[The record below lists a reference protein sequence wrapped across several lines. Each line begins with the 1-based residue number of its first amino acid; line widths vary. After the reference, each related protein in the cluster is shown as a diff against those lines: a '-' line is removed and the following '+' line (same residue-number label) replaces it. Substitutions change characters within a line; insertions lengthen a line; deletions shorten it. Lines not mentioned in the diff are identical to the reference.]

1 MELSYP
7 MMSIA
12 SCDPRGCI
20 MQEFTGQT
28 VLISGATRGIG
39 KAIARHFLVA
49 GAHIVGVYAGNSD
62 AAQIFADENS
72 KFADRFD
79 LLQCNVADEQ
89 QVATLFT
96 KIETQ
101 YQSLDVLVNNA
112 GIRRDAMLAMMSYNQ
127 WQDVL
132 NTNLTGTYLMAKQAV
147 LLMMR
152 HKYGRIINITSPVAH
167 LGFSGQANYAASKAG
182 QVALTKTLAKEVARK
197 NITVNC
203 VSPGF
208 IATDF
213 IAHLNQD
220 LLAEYKKMVPM
231 RRFGTP
237 EDVAHAVLFLAG
249 NKAAYISG
257 TVLEVSGG
265 L

>member
-1 MELSYP
+1 M
-7 MMSIA
+7 
-12 SCDPRGCI
+12 DNFKDR
-20 MQEFTGQT
+20 T

-39 KAIARHFLVA
+39 KAISRRFLEA
-49 GAHIVGVYAGNSD
+49 GAQIVGVYAGNAE
-62 AAQIFADENS
+62 AAQIFMNENQQFS
-72 KFADRFD
+72 HRVD

-89 QVATLFT
+89 QVSALFAM
-96 KIETQ
+96 IDER

-112 GIRRDAMLAMMSYNQ
+112 GIRKDAMLAMMSQYQ

-132 NTNLTGTYLMAKQAV
+132 DTNLTGTFLMAKQAV
-147 LLMMR
+147 LLMMK
-152 HKYGRIINITSPVAH
+152 HKYGRIINITSPVAR
-167 LGFSGQANYAASKAG
+167 LGFPGQANYAASKSG

-197 NITVNC
+197 KITVNC

-208 IATDF
+208 ISTDF
-213 IAHLNQD
+213 ITDLDQD
-220 LLAEYKKMVPM
+220 LVAEYKKMVPM

-237 EDVAHAVLFLAG
+237 DEVADAVLFLASDR
-249 NKAAYISG
+249 AAYISG

>member
-1 MELSYP
+1 
-7 MMSIA
+7 
-12 SCDPRGCI
+12 
-20 MQEFTGQT
+20 MQEFTDRV

-39 KAIARHFLVA
+39 KAIARNFLQA
-49 GAHIVGVYAGNSD
+49 GAQVIGIYAGNNN
-62 AAQIFADENS
+62 AAKIFTNEHNE
-72 KFADRFD
+72 FAGRFE
-79 LLQCNVADEQ
+79 LLQCNVGDEQ
-89 QVATLFT
+89 QVGDLFAT
-96 KIETQ
+96 IEAK
-101 YQSLDVLVNNA
+101 YQSLDILVNNA
-112 GIRRDAMLAMMSYNQ
+112 GVRRDAMLAMMSYNQ
-127 WQDVL
+127 WQEVL
-132 NTNLTGTYLMAKQAV
+132 STNLTGTYLMAKQAV

-208 IATDF
+208 ISTDF
-213 IAHLNQD
+213 INNLDQD
-220 LLAEYKKMVPM
+220 LLREYKKMVPM

-237 EDVAHAVLFLAG
+237 DDVAHAVLFLAG
-249 NKAAYISG
+249 EKAAYISG
-257 TVLEVSGG
+257 TVLDVNGG